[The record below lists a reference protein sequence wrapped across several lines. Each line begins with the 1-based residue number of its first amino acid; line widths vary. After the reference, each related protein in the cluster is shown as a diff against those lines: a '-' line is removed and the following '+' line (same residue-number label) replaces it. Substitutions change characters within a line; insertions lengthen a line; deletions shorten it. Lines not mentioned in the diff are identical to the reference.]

1 MRCGKMLK
9 DEVAEYCED
18 CAKRK
23 SYITQGRSLWLHQK
37 PVSDALYRFKYHN
50 KRCYGLVFSEK
61 LAEKYEKKLKEWK
74 IGLILPIPLH
84 WKRKRKR
91 GYNQA
96 EILAREL
103 GKRTGLAV
111 CTDRLLRIRNTRPL
125 KLFDRKERM
134 EVLQGA
140 FAVRIQSTVRSPEG
154 RAVRPAPARRQ
165 RGPRPPPEQ
174 IPAAQFSFEY
184 ISFQH
189 PPVMPAPAKRVC
201 HSSSSNRN
209 TASMVRPK

>member
-103 GKRTGLAV
+103 GKRTG
-111 CTDRLLRIRNTRPL
+111 
-125 KLFDRKERM
+125 
-134 EVLQGA
+134 
-140 FAVRIQSTVRSPEG
+140 
-154 RAVRPAPARRQ
+154 
-165 RGPRPPPEQ
+165 
-174 IPAAQFSFEY
+174 
-184 ISFQH
+184 
-189 PPVMPAPAKRVC
+189 
-201 HSSSSNRN
+201 
-209 TASMVRPK
+209 

>member
-37 PVSDALYRFKYHN
+37 PVSVHYTDLSIIINDVMDQSFQ
-50 KRCYGLVFSEK
+50 EK

-103 GKRTGLAV
+103 GKRTGIAV

-140 FAVRIQSTVRSPEG
+140 FAVR
-154 RAVRPAPARRQ
+154 
-165 RGPRPPPEQ
+165 
-174 IPAAQFSFEY
+174 
-184 ISFQH
+184 
-189 PPVMPAPAKRVC
+189 
-201 HSSSSNRN
+201 SSSDFPENILLIDDIYTSGSTMEHAAGILKRAGVQNVYFLTVSIGQER
-209 TASMVRPK
+209 

>member
-50 KRCYGLVFSEK
+50 KRCYGSVFSEK

-84 WKRKRKR
+84 WKRNRDW
-91 GYNQA
+91 GVYGSFA
-96 EILAREL
+96 EDQEYPP
-103 GKRTGLAV
+103 TEAV
-111 CTDRLLRIRNTRPL
+111 
-125 KLFDRKERM
+125 
-134 EVLQGA
+134 
-140 FAVRIQSTVRSPEG
+140 
-154 RAVRPAPARRQ
+154 
-165 RGPRPPPEQ
+165 
-174 IPAAQFSFEY
+174 
-184 ISFQH
+184 
-189 PPVMPAPAKRVC
+189 
-201 HSSSSNRN
+201 
-209 TASMVRPK
+209 

>member
-74 IGLILPIPLH
+74 IGLIQFRFTGKGKEKEAIIR
-84 WKRKRKR
+84 RKSWHV
-91 GYNQA
+91 NW
-96 EILAREL
+96 EREP
-103 GKRTGLAV
+103 GLR
-111 CTDRLLRIRNTRPL
+111 C
-125 KLFDRKERM
+125 
-134 EVLQGA
+134 
-140 FAVRIQSTVRSPEG
+140 VRIG
-154 RAVRPAPARRQ
+154 
-165 RGPRPPPEQ
+165 
-174 IPAAQFSFEY
+174 
-184 ISFQH
+184 
-189 PPVMPAPAKRVC
+189 C
-201 HSSSSNRN
+201 
-209 TASMVRPK
+209 

>member
-50 KRCYGLVFSEK
+50 KRCYGSVFSEK

-103 GKRTGLAV
+103 GKRTGIAV

-140 FAVRIQSTVRSPEG
+140 FAFLT
-154 RAVRPAPARRQ
+154 
-165 RGPRPPPEQ
+165 
-174 IPAAQFSFEY
+174 FLL
-184 ISFQH
+184 
-189 PPVMPAPAKRVC
+189 
-201 HSSSSNRN
+201 
-209 TASMVRPK
+209 

>member
-23 SYITQGRSLWLHQK
+23 SYITHGRSLWLHQK

-140 FAVRIQSTVRSPEG
+140 FAVR
-154 RAVRPAPARRQ
+154 
-165 RGPRPPPEQ
+165 
-174 IPAAQFSFEY
+174 
-184 ISFQH
+184 
-189 PPVMPAPAKRVC
+189 
-201 HSSSSNRN
+201 SSSDFPENILLIDDIYTSGSTMEHAAGILKRAGVQNVYFLTVSIGQER
-209 TASMVRPK
+209 

>member
-1 MRCGKMLK
+1 MLWISLFGKTGGK
-9 DEVAEYCED
+9 
-18 CAKRK
+18 
-23 SYITQGRSLWLHQK
+23 I
-37 PVSDALYRFKYHN
+37 
-50 KRCYGLVFSEK
+50 
-61 LAEKYEKKLKEWK
+61 EKKLKEWK

-140 FAVRIQSTVRSPEG
+140 FAVR
-154 RAVRPAPARRQ
+154 
-165 RGPRPPPEQ
+165 
-174 IPAAQFSFEY
+174 
-184 ISFQH
+184 
-189 PPVMPAPAKRVC
+189 
-201 HSSSSNRN
+201 SSSDFPENILLIDDIYTSGSTMEHAAGILKRAGVQNVYFLTVSIGQER
-209 TASMVRPK
+209 